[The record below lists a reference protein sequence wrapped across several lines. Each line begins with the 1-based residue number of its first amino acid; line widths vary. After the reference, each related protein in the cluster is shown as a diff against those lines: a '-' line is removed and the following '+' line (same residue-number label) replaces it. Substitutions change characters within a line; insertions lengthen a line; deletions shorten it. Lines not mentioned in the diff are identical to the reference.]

1 MINLRE
7 SHIEDLILLAE
18 NAMDDDIDTSPSEIR
33 LWARYNM
40 DCGPVYTA
48 ECGGKIIAAGGMRIV
63 RSGLGDLWITISK
76 DIEHSYGF
84 LKEALTAMRNMTE
97 ILAETF
103 GIRKMRI
110 ISRIG
115 FPASQSLLRHLGF
128 RRLRKVW
135 KSYYIYTR
143 RF

>member
-1 MINLRE
+1 M
-7 SHIEDLILLAE
+7 SE
-18 NAMDDDIDTSPSEIR
+18 NAMDDDIDQVPSDVLR
-33 LWARYNM
+33 WARYNM
-40 DCGPVYTA
+40 ASGPVYAA
-48 ECGGKIIAAGGMRIV
+48 ECGGKVVATGGLRIV
-63 RSGLGDLWITISK
+63 RPGLGDLWITIDK
-76 DIEHSYGF
+76 DIERSYGF
-84 LKEALTAMRNMTE
+84 LKEALAAMRGMTE

-103 GIRKMRI
+103 NIRRMRI

-128 RRLRKVW
+128 RRLPKVW